1 MSLAQSLIKFVRVE
15 MQGVYYTNM
24 YICLSCILH
33 CHSWGSISKD
43 RFVDQRNLFGTFC
56 LQFSFIDMKYRFSFY
71 RKFVTVVD
79 FALQDELIN
88 VLIYVAD

>member
-15 MQGVYYTNM
+15 MQGVYTNM

-33 CHSWGSISKD
+33 CHTWGIN
-43 RFVDQRNLFGTFC
+43 RWIRETYLEHFVSN
-56 LQFSFIDMKYRFSFY
+56 FSFIDMKYRFSFY

-79 FALQDELIN
+79 FTLQDELIN
-88 VLIYVAD
+88 VLNYIAD